1 VFNRDAV
8 NSNQHIWNLGDGAG
22 SSDDNI
28 YLRTSGYSGALYF
41 GWGRQGAVNEHLIST
56 SLGSA
61 AWYGVYVGFNGRRLS
76 GADATAANL
85 AQCFTIKLMFASNNE
100 WIFNPNPTSP
110 PGAGTWTSTGG
121 RMDRSFTGGL
131 TIGGRGSNRSYHGK
145 VASFVTTTLLC
156 GQDMP
161 SNDEIKEMV
170 TDPMGWVETYKEGN
184 DFRKSQYTTTGVS
197 AWDYAGPANRQMGTQ
212 IYLMGD
218 GTNDSYSNMIRNQ
231 VNPSDQNFT
240 KLNLISMVSGDIENV
255 NIGGLS

>member
-1 VFNRDAV
+1 
-8 NSNQHIWNLGDGAG
+8 
-22 SSDDNI
+22 
-28 YLRTSGYSGALYF
+28 
-41 GWGRQGAVNEHLIST
+41 
-56 SLGSA
+56 
-61 AWYGVYVGFNGRRLS
+61 
-76 GADATAANL
+76 
-85 AQCFTIKLMFASNNE
+85 
-100 WIFNPNPTSP
+100 
-110 PGAGTWTSTGG
+110 
-121 RMDRSFTGGL
+121 MDRSFTGGL